1 MNYIECFT
9 KLAVAISLFLC
20 FLTNEEITVFFC
32 NKILSLILAAE
43 LRLSIYCKKEKSFFS
58 TIFSHKFIKE
68 LLLLNSK
75 FTIKIR
81 VNLQKILGKFT
92 IENP

>member
-32 NKILSLILAAE
+32 NKILSLILAVE

-58 TIFSHKFIKE
+58 TIFFHKFIKE
-68 LLLLNSK
+68 FLLLNSK

-81 VNLQKILGKFT
+81 VNLL
-92 IENP
+92 